1 MNTPII
7 NPAWLKSLGQKP
19 FFKRLAA
26 FAGYASATPKR
37 TRDSATRLGT
47 NTNSTLSQMQRLQLS
62 WDGQYVGKNLPI
74 ARAYLSVR
82 QMYCDPKCY
91 IPETGDSILDSEL
104 KAYLD
109 EVWSNGGI
117 NCSMWEAFSRSA
129 NVEQPC
135 GGDSA
140 LVWYRDETQL
150 RLQEVCSDQIG
161 ELYQFTRAQEAVNG
175 LTYFAGMF
183 FNPVNMQ
190 RVGFRIYDRGY
201 NDYYTNAQTYPA
213 SDVIYFQDNL
223 FKAARGITEFSAVI
237 EMMYKTDKLFQ
248 LGMDSAERQAKVQ
261 AVVFNRTGQA
271 DEFSY
276 EEFQGSDGEL
286 TYVEKIGYGGPV
298 TEFRYTGDDY
308 KLLSST
314 APGDKLIDGCKYGD
328 EKVALGLR
336 LPYSFLVN
344 AKDVGGASNR
354 LEINKAGHELERIQK
369 NHRPRLNIISHITIL
384 DAVERGHFPAKAGI
398 TNGIWQ
404 FPNLPIADAF
414 REDKADI
421 DALRSGL
428 KSRSD
433 IVQIPFEQVARKKK
447 NEAVSIHKMVA
458 EGNAELKAAGL
469 PETITKADIAQDTD
483 QPQLAAAVPAEKKE
497 EPPKEPEK
505 PATARFA
512 AYMGDV
518 MVSELSESTQA
529 EIAAILG
536 TNGNTG
542 SLKVIKYGMTV
553 SELIPM
559 ADPANLEAA
568 RKKLRYCTNGACSD
582 EVHANTEKH
591 VIVQNS
597 KIIDGH
603 HHLARAEKGKVSK
616 SLHVIDITPARFQ
629 ASA

>member
-1 MNTPII
+1 MKAPII

-19 FFKRLAA
+19 FFRQLAA
-26 FAGYASATPKR
+26 WAGYKSAEPSR

-47 NTNSTLSQMQRLQLS
+47 NTNTTLSQMQRLQLS

-91 IPETGDSILDSEL
+91 MPTTGDSVLDSEL
-104 KAYLD
+104 KHYLD
-109 EVWSNGGI
+109 EVWKNGGV
-117 NCSMWEAFSRSA
+117 NCSMWEAFSRTA

-161 ELYQFTRAQEAVNG
+161 ELYQFTRAQEAKDG
-175 LTYFAGMF
+175 LIYFAGMF
-183 FNPVNMQ
+183 FNPINHQ
-190 RVGFRIYDRGY
+190 RVGYRIYERGY
-201 NDYYTNAQTYPA
+201 NDYYTNAQVYPA

-223 FKAARGITEFSAVI
+223 FKAVRGITEFSAVI

-276 EEFQGSDGEL
+276 EESQGNDGEL

-308 KLLSST
+308 QLMSST

-354 LEINKAGHELERIQK
+354 LEINKAGHEIQRI
-369 NHRPRLNIISHITIL
+369 HRCHEPKLHIISHITIL
-384 DAVERGHFPAKAGI
+384 DAVDRGIFRARKGI

-404 FPNLPIADAF
+404 WPNLPIADAF
-414 REDKADI
+414 REDKSDI
-421 DALRSGL
+421 DAMRSGL
-428 KSRSD
+428 KSRSE
-433 IVQIPFEQVARKKK
+433 IIQIPYEQMARDKME
-447 NEAVSIHKMVA
+447 EAVTREKMVA
-458 EGNAELKAAGL
+458 EGNKLLEQAGL
-469 PETITKADIAQDTD
+469 PPTITKADIAQDSD
-483 QPQLAAAVPAEKKE
+483 QPSMQEPATPIEGAGSGSALINTIGIGGTQALVQIQQQIASGILDREAGINTLMTVFGITREQAEKMTPQKGSADV
-497 EPPKEPEK
+497 EPGTE
-505 PATARFA
+505 
-512 AYMGDV
+512 
-518 MVSELSESTQA
+518 Q
-529 EIAAILG
+529 IAKV
-536 TNGNTG
+536 TPSG
-542 SLKVIKYGMTV
+542 SVPT
-553 SELIPM
+553 S
-559 ADPANLEAA
+559 
-568 RKKLRYCTNGACSD
+568 
-582 EVHANTEKH
+582 
-591 VIVQNS
+591 
-597 KIIDGH
+597 
-603 HHLARAEKGKVSK
+603 
-616 SLHVIDITPARFQ
+616 
-629 ASA
+629 

>member
-19 FFKRLAA
+19 FFRRLAA
-26 FAGYASATPKR
+26 FAGYSAAQVTR
-37 TRDSATRLGT
+37 SRDSATRMGT
-47 NTNSTLSQMQRLQLS
+47 NTNSAMSQMQRLQLS
-62 WDGQYVGKNLPI
+62 WDGQFVGKNIPMGG
-74 ARAYLSVR
+74 AYLAVR

-91 IPETGDSILDSEL
+91 MPDTGDSVLDSEL
-104 KAYLD
+104 KVYLD
-109 EVWSNGGI
+109 GIWANGGI

-140 LVWYRDETQL
+140 LVWYRDESQL

-161 ELYQFTRAQEAVNG
+161 ELYQFTRAQEAING

-183 FNPVNMQ
+183 FNPVSMQ
-190 RVGFRIYDRGY
+190 RVGYRIYDRGY
-201 NDYYTNAQTYPA
+201 NDYYTNAQTYAA
-213 SDVIYFQDNL
+213 SDVIYFQDNM
-223 FKAARGITEFSAVI
+223 FKAVRGITEFFNVI
-237 EMMYKTDKLFQ
+237 NMIYKTDKLFQ

-276 EEFQGSDGEL
+276 NEYQGSEGEL
-286 TYVEKIGYGGPV
+286 TYVEKVGYGGPV

-308 KLLSST
+308 KLMAST
-314 APGDKLIDGCKYGD
+314 APGDKLIDGLRYGD
-328 EKVALGLR
+328 EQIALGLR

-354 LEINKAGHELERIQK
+354 LEINKAGHELERIQNK
-369 NHRPRLNIISHITIL
+369 IHRPRLNIISHISIL
-384 DAVERGHFPAKAGI
+384 DAVERGHFPAKEGI

-433 IVQIPFEQVARKKK
+433 IVQIPFEQVARKKMA
-447 NEAVSIHKMVA
+447 EAVSIHKMVA
-458 EGNAELKAAGL
+458 EGNAQLNAAGL

-483 QPQLAAAVPAEKKE
+483 QPQLAASVPAEK
-497 EPPKEPEK
+497 EPAKEPAL

-512 AYMGDV
+512 AYMGD
-518 MVSELSESTQA
+518 MLVSELPESTQA
-529 EIAAILG
+529 DIAAILG
-536 TNGNTG
+536 TNGNTR
-542 SLKVIKYGMTV
+542 SLKVIKYGMTI

-568 RKKLRYCTNGACSD
+568 RKRMKYCTNQGCAD
-582 EVHANTEKH
+582 EVYANGEKH
-591 VIVQNS
+591 ILVVNGRVVDGCHHIV
-597 KIIDGH
+597 K
-603 HHLARAEKGKVSK
+603 AERGKVTK
-616 SLHVIDITPARFQ
+616 SLPVLDLTPARFQ
-629 ASA
+629 SR